1 MNKQA
6 DAVNMTAGQPLTILR
21 LLGLA
26 PGLFGLAISS
36 AVASTLLG
44 IAPLWCVYQIAHQL
58 LSEQPGSTF
67 VHHWGLAALG
77 AVALRWLLMSV
88 SHVCAHLAAFELLR
102 QLRRR
107 ITRHLGAVPLSF
119 FSRHSSTDLRRTTN
133 DDVGALEGFFAHLLP
148 DAVSA
153 AVTPPITLI
162 VLALIDW
169 RLALACI
176 APLPLALLAQTLMV
190 KGTAARMAQWHLL
203 QQRISHSFSEYLR
216 GIQVVKSFGL
226 TSRRFGTLS
235 HDIQEAAAWVA
246 SFARKSSLFWVV
258 FSGLLSA
265 NLIIVAPLGALLLL
279 NGQIGLD
286 TLLLFLL
293 LAPAV
298 LMPLLRLTYIQ
309 GELIQRNAAL
319 ARINQVLQCPAL
331 DNRADAH
338 IPSGPLHLHMENVRH
353 AYGERRALDGVSFSA
368 QAGQLTALVGP
379 SGSGKSTVAQLVCRL
394 FDADSGRITLGGTDL
409 RDWPLD
415 ALLEHVATVFQQVHL
430 FEGSVLDNLRLAR
443 PDADLATVHAAAQ
456 AACAHDFIQRLPQG
470 YLTPIGERGAQ
481 LSGGER
487 QRLSIARALLK
498 DAPVLILDE
507 ATAYADS
514 DNEVLIQQALANL
527 CRGRTVLMIAHR
539 LHTVTAADS
548 IVVLEH
554 GQVRG
559 IGRHGQLLD
568 TCPLYQ
574 QLWQD
579 HAHIRHW
586 HLNTSG
592 EPA

>member
-1 MNKQA
+1 MKRQP
-6 DAVNMTAGQPLTILR
+6 DAVDMTAGQPLTLLR
-21 LLGLA
+21 LLALV
-26 PGLFGLAISS
+26 PRLFSLAIGS
-36 AVASTLLG
+36 AVVSTLLG
-44 IAPLWCVYQIAHQL
+44 VVSLGCVYQIVHHL
-58 LSEQPGSTF
+58 LAAPTDSATAI
-67 VHHWGLAALG
+67 HWGLAALG
-77 AVALRWLLMSV
+77 VVLLRWGLMSA

-102 QLRRR
+102 RLRQR
-107 ITRHLGAVPLSF
+107 IARHLGEVPLSF
-119 FSRHSSTDLRRTTN
+119 FSRHTSTDLRRTLN
-133 DDVGALEGFFAHLLP
+133 DDVGSLEGFFAHLLP
-148 DAVSA
+148 DAVCA
-153 AVTPPITLI
+153 LVTPPLTLM
-162 VLALIDW
+162 VLAVIDW
-169 RLALACI
+169 RLALASI

-190 KGTAARMAQWHLL
+190 KGAAARMAQWHSL

-226 TSRRFGTLS
+226 TSLRFGTLS
-235 HDIQEAAAWVA
+235 RDILDAAAWVA
-246 SFARKSSLFWVV
+246 GFARKSSLFWVV

-265 NLIIVAPLGALLLL
+265 NLIIVAPLGAGLLHT
-279 NGQIGLD
+279 GQIGLD

-309 GELIQRNAAL
+309 GELIQRSAAL
-319 ARINQVLQCPAL
+319 ARINQVLQTPAL
-331 DNRADAH
+331 HDNLAARIPDA
-338 IPSGPLHLHMENVRH
+338 PLHLCVQDVRH
-353 AYGERRALDGVSFSA
+353 AYGERQALNGVSFTA

-379 SGSGKSTVAQLVCRL
+379 SGSGKSTLAQLVCRL
-394 FDADSGRITLGGTDL
+394 FDADSGHITLGGTDL

-415 ALLEHVATVFQQVHL
+415 ALLERVATVFQQVHL
-430 FEGSVLDNLRLAR
+430 FDASVLDNLRLAR
-443 PDADLATVHAAAQ
+443 PDADLAQVHAAAR

-470 YLTPIGERGAQ
+470 YQTPLGERGAQ

-514 DNEVLIQQALANL
+514 DNEALIQHALANL

-539 LHTVTAADS
+539 LHTVTAADT
-548 IVVLEH
+548 IVVLDH

-559 IGRHGQLLD
+559 IGRHAHLLD
-568 TCPLYQ
+568 TCALYR

-579 HAHIRHW
+579 HTQIRDW
-586 HLNTSG
+586 HLMGSEAT
-592 EPA
+592 A

>member
-1 MNKQA
+1 MKKQTEA
-6 DAVNMTAGQPLTILR
+6 TRMPAGQPLTVIR
-21 LLGLA
+21 LLALA
-26 PGLFGLAISS
+26 RGLFSLAIIS
-36 AVASTLLG
+36 AVVSTLLG
-44 IAPLWCVYQIAHQL
+44 IVPLWCVYQIARQL
-58 LSEQPGSTF
+58 LAAQPDST
-67 VHHWGLAALG
+67 VVLHWGLAALG
-77 AVALRWLLMSV
+77 AVALRWLLMSA

-107 ITRHLGAVPLSF
+107 IARHLGEVPLSF
-119 FSRHSSTDLRRTTN
+119 FARHNSTELRRIAN
-133 DDVGALEGFFAHLLP
+133 DDVGTLEGFFAHLLP

-153 AVTPPITLI
+153 LVTPPLTLI
-162 VLALIDW
+162 VLATIDW

-176 APLPLALLAQTLMV
+176 APLPLALLAQTLMI
-190 KGTAARMAQWHLL
+190 KGATARMAQWHLL

-226 TSRRFGTLS
+226 TSLRFGTLS
-235 HDIQEAAAWVA
+235 RDIHEAAAWVA
-246 SFARKSSLFWVV
+246 GFARKSSLFWVV

-265 NLIIVAPLGALLLL
+265 NLIIVAPLAALLLL
-279 NGQIGLD
+279 KGQISLD

-319 ARINQVLQCPAL
+319 ARINRVLQYPAL
-331 DNRADAH
+331 ENSPAAH
-338 IPSGPLHLHMENVRH
+338 VPQAPLHLCVQDVRH
-353 AYGERRALDGVSFSA
+353 AYGERQALDGVSFTARS
-368 QAGQLTALVGP
+368 GQLTALVGP

-394 FDADSGRITLGGTDL
+394 FDADSGHITLGGTDL

-415 ALLEHVATVFQQVHL
+415 ALLEQLATVFQQVHL
-430 FEGSVLDNLRLAR
+430 FDGSVLDNLRLAR
-443 PDADLATVHAAAQ
+443 PDADLATVHAAAR

-539 LHTVTAADS
+539 LHTVTTADS
-548 IVVLEH
+548 IVVLDQ

-559 IGRHGQLLD
+559 IGRHAQLLD

-579 HAHIRHW
+579 HTHIRHW
-586 HLNTSG
+586 HLNVSG
-592 EPA
+592 VPA